1 MHRTEVDGKDSDT
14 TANHVDALPVCPPH
28 TGRTVIPFPAVL
40 PLKAGIMVGG
50 FTSEPSTDYFE
61 KLGTSVLAVVLRL
74 GRQFPRV
81 NVLKSED

>member
-1 MHRTEVDGKDSDT
+1 MHRKGFDGESNDREEHHSL
-14 TANHVDALPVCPPH
+14 HSGPPS
-28 TGRTVIPFPAVL
+28 GTVIPFPAVL

-61 KLGTSVLAVVLRL
+61 LLGTSVLAVVLRL

-81 NVLKSED
+81 NVFKSED